1 MAGYGFAAQA
11 MDTSSRRSLTPSD
24 SSGDHWVLAKF
35 SRVLALALG
44 KKSWAKP
51 AQTSVHFGDVIERV
65 KQAQEEEP
73 AQAVRDAKCSVN
85 QRQGDEAGNG

>member
-11 MDTSSRRSLTPSD
+11 IDTSRRSITPSD
-24 SSGDHWVLAKF
+24 TTGDHWVLAKF

-65 KQAQEEEP
+65 KQAQGEEP
-73 AQAVRDAKCSVN
+73 SQAVRDGQRDIN
-85 QRQGDEAGNG
+85 QRSFDETGNG